1 MDNKGNKAEL
11 VDLISKKVD
20 DDDLIA
26 YVQKIELDKIL
37 LKYAQVSAVDLK
49 ANSADVYT
57 KTESDNLLAK
67 KADSTTVYT
76 TSQVDEKLKSYASVS
91 DLSLKASNTDLALKV
106 DKTELTTTLGNYVSM
121 TSLTTTLG
129 DYAKKADAVNNVVLT
144 SAGGKKF
151 KLVVADDGTL
161 STTPIA

>member
-1 MDNKGNKAEL
+1 
-11 VDLISKKVD
+11 
-20 DDDLIA
+20 
-26 YVQKIELDKIL
+26 
-37 LKYAQVSAVDLK
+37 
-49 ANSADVYT
+49 
-57 KTESDNLLAK
+57 
-67 KADSTTVYT
+67 
-76 TSQVDEKLKSYASVS
+76 
-91 DLSLKASNTDLALKV
+91 LALKV

-129 DYAKKADAVNNVVLT
+129 DYAKKADAVDNVVLT

>member
-1 MDNKGNKAEL
+1 MQIRIKETE
-11 VDLISKKVD
+11 VLIAKKVD

-26 YVQKIELDKIL
+26 YVQKIELDKLL

-129 DYAKKADAVNNVVLT
+129 DYAKKADAVDNVVLT